1 MWMNDMHGRVLKL
14 VVILYGLKLRL
25 PSLLYLLQKAWIWII
40 PFFKEMLLMSLIQS
54 RIPQSPLIGQSHQSL
69 KTSTE
74 SLYLGEHLGPN
85 SSVTSHWAISSITED
100 INWITLSWGTLR
112 SRHGTFVDFDKIC
125 MFCDKCCVHIN
136 KCVFIIIK
144 IKCVNS
150 DRICDKVNFTTKLHI
165 FYNTLTNIYQNT
177 HNNLSEYTQILQIL
191 TRVGP
196 KNFPFIF

>member
-1 MWMNDMHGRVLKL
+1 MWMNNMHGRVLKL
-14 VVILYGLKLRL
+14 VVILHGLKLRL

-74 SLYLGEHLGPN
+74 SLYLGKHLGP
-85 SSVTSHWAISSITED
+85 AIELLLISSIIEN

-112 SRHGTFVDFDKIC
+112 FRHGTFVDFDKVY

-136 KCVFIIIK
+136 KCVFIVIK

-150 DRICDKVNFTTKLHI
+150 GRICDKVNFTTKLHT
-165 FYNTLTNIYQNT
+165 FYNTLAGIYQNT
-177 HNNLSEYTQILQIL
+177 HNNLSGYTQIL
-191 TRVGP
+191 
-196 KNFPFIF
+196 